1 MKNVVYKRKKT
12 HDGGDVKEPKGISA
26 KAVLYGIIVTAVLY
40 VLLIFIER
48 SIVNADDKTQ
58 VYVAV
63 KEVPEP

>member
-40 VLLIFIER
+40 AVLFPLML
-48 SIVNADDKTQ
+48 Q
-58 VYVAV
+58 
-63 KEVPEP
+63 